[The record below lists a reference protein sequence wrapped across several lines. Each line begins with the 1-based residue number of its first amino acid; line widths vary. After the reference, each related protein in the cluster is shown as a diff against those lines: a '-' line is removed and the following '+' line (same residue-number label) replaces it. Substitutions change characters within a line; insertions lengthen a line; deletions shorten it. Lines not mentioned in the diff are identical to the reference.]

1 MIENGES
8 TIKYSTELKRK
19 RRRKEG
25 WVNTIKFYSAQQVKQ
40 EMRDNKRK
48 KKRLVQND

>member
-1 MIENGES
+1 MEQFNL
-8 TIKYSTELKRK
+8 ELPQNKRE
-19 RRRKEG
+19 REEG
-25 WVNTIKFYSAQQVKQ
+25 KKFYSAQQFIQ